1 MSDAVVFG
9 GMLIDS
15 SALLGINIYALITLS
30 DLECDYLNA
39 STACSKLNSVILVRR
54 KPPISKLILF
64 QARNHYTLDRYLRPF
79 CHWPLDSLRL
89 ECPRRFDSDPQIQLR
104 PSWKYR

>member
-15 SALLGINIYALITLS
+15 SALLGINIYSLITLS

-39 STACSKLNSVILVRR
+39 PTACSKLNSVILVKKR
-54 KPPISKLILF
+54 LIHRLLKF
-64 QARNHYTLDRYLRPF
+64 LARNNITSYRSIYPLCYWTLDTIR
-79 CHWPLDSLRL
+79 SQ
-89 ECPRRFDSDPQIQLR
+89 CPSYSCPYPQIQLSS
-104 PSWKYR
+104 SWEHR